1 MSRAAKRYAKAL
13 IDLALE
19 KKEEALVQKDMQ
31 LIFRTIAKSDELQI
45 LLDNPVFNEK
55 QKEAILNKI
64 FKNPQSKLTGNL
76 FQLLAKNKRIPLLQ
90 NIAGQYEVLYNE
102 LKNTVEA
109 IVTTTFPIDE
119 ALKEKVMAKAQK
131 LAGNKK
137 VNLQNKIDESIIGGF
152 ILRVGDVQIDA
163 SVSNKLGN
171 LKRTLHQNQYQY
183 QS

>member
-19 KKEEALVQKDMQ
+19 KKEEAVVQKDMQ
-31 LIFRTIAKSDELQI
+31 LIYQTIAKSDELQT

-55 QKEAILNKI
+55 QKEATLQKV
-64 FKNPQSKLTGNL
+64 FKSSQSKITGNL
-76 FQLLAKNKRIPLLQ
+76 LQLLAKNKRIPLLQ
-90 NIAGQYEVLYNE
+90 NIASQYEAFYNE

-109 IVTTTFPIDE
+109 VVTTTFPIDE
-119 ALKEKVMAKAQK
+119 VLKEKVMTKAQE
-131 LAGNKK
+131 LAKDKK
-137 VNLQNKIDESIIGGF
+137 VNLQNKIDERIIGGF

-171 LKRTLHQNQYQY
+171 LKRTLNQNQYQY
-183 QS
+183 